1 MMNIEYINKITQ
13 KYIFIIFMFYY
24 FYFFYFC
31 SHAHNQTSAK
41 YFRPK
46 SCESCF
52 FILFAVMMYVWPDG
66 KGEKSGDVTPSEAE
80 CSTPCFC
87 LYYYWNALCAFFS
100 TLFYCGV
107 CILFW
112 CP

>member
-1 MMNIEYINKITQ
+1 
-13 KYIFIIFMFYY
+13 MFYY

-87 LYYYWNALCAFFS
+87 LYYY
-100 TLFYCGV
+100 
-107 CILFW
+107 
-112 CP
+112 